1 MTALPPLS
9 VVKSGPAVPV
19 EDPPAGGP
27 PGEDPPGSP
36 DGVQF
41 GSFFAQSFT
50 LPTKAL
56 FSPLENSLS
65 AHDAEKIIKVTTYT
79 KYFIFGPLMKN
90 PVKTANVSESDPA
103 VLFGGLYA

>member
-1 MTALPPLS
+1 MLREMTALPPLS

-19 EDPPAGGP
+19 DDPPAGGP
-27 PGEDPPGSP
+27 PGSP
-36 DGVQF
+36 DGVHF

-65 AHDAEKIIKVTTYT
+65 AQDAVKITKVTTYT
-79 KYFIFGPLMKN
+79 KYFIFGPLLKN

>member
-19 EDPPAGGP
+19 EDPPGEDP

-36 DGVQF
+36 DGVHF
-41 GSFFAQSFT
+41 GSVFAHSFT
-50 LPTKAL
+50 LPMKAL
-56 FSPLENSLS
+56 LSPLANSLS
-65 AHDAEKIIKVTTYT
+65 AHDAVKIINVATYT
-79 KYFIFGPLMKN
+79 KYFIFGPLLKN

-103 VLFGGLYA
+103 ALFGGLYA